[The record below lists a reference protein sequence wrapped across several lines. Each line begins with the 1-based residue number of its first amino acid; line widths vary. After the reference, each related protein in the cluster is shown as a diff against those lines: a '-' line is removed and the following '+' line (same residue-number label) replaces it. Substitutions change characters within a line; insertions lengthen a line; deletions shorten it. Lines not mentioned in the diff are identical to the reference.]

1 MTEEEMNKFAEIVS
15 EKVINKIKKNQ
26 EEWDKQFQEEMQN
39 MEYGVYEAKK
49 STDKDKLREEIQRLV
64 TLKAECIESERYESV
79 ADIEKKLVE
88 VTRRYNNL

>member
-26 EEWDKQFQEEMQN
+26 EAWDKQFQEEMQN
-39 MEYGVYEAKK
+39 IEADFYEVKK
-49 STDKDKLREEIQRLV
+49 LNDKDKLREEIQKLV
-64 TLKAECIESERYESV
+64 TLKAECIESERYEAV